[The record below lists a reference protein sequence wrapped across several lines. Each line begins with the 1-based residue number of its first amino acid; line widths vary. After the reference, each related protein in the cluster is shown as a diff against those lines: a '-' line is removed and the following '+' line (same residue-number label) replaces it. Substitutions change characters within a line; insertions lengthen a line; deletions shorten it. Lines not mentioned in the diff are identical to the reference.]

1 MSWERQLGGV
11 WGGQYSFLGEFGLN
25 LQSLAAYSQFAAVRC
40 SNGGAIPCAQNAQVR
55 SVQGELNMQA
65 LFAPGVYLGTALRF
79 EQPQHRW
86 FADLALS
93 TIFQFNPVSSSGY
106 TNFVAG
112 GTVAFTQ
119 TAQTL
124 KVEQERSL
132 FLVLPALSLR
142 AGIRL

>member
-1 MSWERQLGGV
+1 MTWGRTLGQA
-11 WGGQYSFLGEFGLN
+11 WGGEFAFATEFGLN
-25 LQSLAAYSQFAAVRC
+25 LQSLAAYSQFAALRC
-40 SNGGAIPCAQNAQVR
+40 SNGGSVPCAQNAQVR
-55 SVQGELNMQA
+55 SVQGELNMQT
-65 LFAPGVYLGTALRF
+65 LLAPGVYLGTALRF
-79 EQPQHRW
+79 EQPQHGW